1 MQIVLLH
8 ISHIVTSAFFPHNC
22 ARASRISSQ
31 YYAKFG
37 RELVIPIY
45 VRRLRRRDSRQRG

>member
-1 MQIVLLH
+1 MQIVLHH
-8 ISHIVTSAFFPHNC
+8 ISHIVTSASFPHNR

-31 YYAKFG
+31 YWAKFG

-45 VRRLRRRDSRQRG
+45 VRRVRRRYSRQRG